1 MNLSANFKTKRSTLC
16 LVLAM
21 FALSGCTEQVSTI
34 DVDVDGSSELKMV
47 PPSILNTRAIVAE
60 NLNLV
65 VTINREPVEM
75 VKSGDQWSGETTLPV
90 GSDVALEVLWSEAVG
105 PRNLQLAV
113 ARASFNNVTNNLL
126 FPVEDSDYS
135 LDEFD
140 DDSDSINNITERR
153 QDTDPFDAS
162 DPGSVDAIVPDVV
175 ISGSQ
180 KFNEIDGQFNTIFWN
195 NAQFENAADGTVLRI
210 NNLIVDET
218 GTAVPDG
225 PNYQWAGVHDGE
237 FLSLFIFGKSINPA
251 SGVDAT
257 RDSGAQFFNDDSL
270 EIFFD
275 GNLSQ
280 LSDYDQVDDMHIV
293 IPLVRGSGVANKSG
307 EVDTVIERGTNV
319 DAAVVFDVANVE
331 FANCLCQGERVTWE
345 IRINMAE
352 ARIPMDQIF
361 GFDIQIN
368 QDDDGGER
376 DTKWAWAAPSKLPGQ
391 TKEETDVT
399 WKFPNRMGLMK
410 LVPIN

>member
-1 MNLSANFKTKRSTLC
+1 MNILAKVNLKVSILC
-16 LVLAM
+16 SMALAM

-34 DVDVDGSSELKMV
+34 DVAADGRSELKML
-47 PPSILNTRAIVAE
+47 PPAIINNRAIVAE

-65 VTINREPVEM
+65 VTANREPVQM
-75 VKSGDQWSGETTLPV
+75 VRSGDEWNGETTLPA
-90 GSDVALEVLWSEAVG
+90 GSDVAIEVLWSEAVG
-105 PRNLQLAV
+105 TRNLQLAV
-113 ARASFNNVTNNLL
+113 ARASVENLNNNSVLS
-126 FPVEDSDYS
+126 VADSDYS

-140 DDSDSINNITERR
+140 EDADSINNITERR
-153 QDTDPFDAS
+153 QDTDPYDANS
-162 DPGSVDAIVPDVV
+162 PGSGANVPDVV
-175 ISGSQ
+175 IPGSE

-195 NAQFENAADGTVLRI
+195 NAQFENAADGTTLQI

-218 GTAVPDG
+218 GNAIPDG
-225 PNYQWAGVHDGE
+225 PNYQWAAVHDGQ
-237 FLSLFIFGKSINPA
+237 FLSLFVFGKEISP
-251 SGVDAT
+251 STGVDAT
-257 RDSGAQFFNDDSL
+257 RDSGTQFFQDDSL
-270 EIFFD
+270 ELFFD

-280 LSDYDQVDDMHIV
+280 LTDYDQVDDMHIV
-293 IPLVRGSGVANKSG
+293 IPLLRGPGLANKSG
-307 EVDTVIERGTNV
+307 EVDTDIMKGTNV
-319 DAAVVFDVANVE
+319 DAAVVFDVGNVE

-345 IRINMAE
+345 IRINLAE
-352 ARIPMDQIF
+352 ARIPIDQIF

-376 DTKWAWAAPSKLPGQ
+376 DTKWAWYAPSKLPGQ